1 MTPSDEAAGDAPA
14 RTVRLYDRRTLLQLS
29 QSEHVHVPQGMAS
42 FEEWYGYVPRA
53 TDDRPWRPYTPRS
66 HPPMMGGRRDGGAD
80 GGSAGAGT
88 LFSRRDMPREGRG
101 GRRALLDGAKSTSA
115 SATMAPGLRARNG
128 GKLRTEK
135 EADDGRTWRRVDDA
149 APRAA
154 SGMPAWMAEDAPAA
168 RPVGGVE
175 TIEAFK
181 AQMREMERRER
192 GEPALPVASAPSG
205 KPKRSDEPEPETE
218 TETETSSRFARFFD
232 TKSDSKATSQA
243 PSSQNVGGL
252 DLFGMFQTMQKREPP
267 SMSAPESPAA
277 PATHT
282 APGTPT
288 APVAR
293 PSAPAV
299 RPTPPAGARPSPP
312 SAPPAPL
319 AAPPSEGP
327 VDGLP
332 KPSAADMASM
342 QMLMAKLMGRPAA
355 TPESRG
361 SPRPPASAPPEAP
374 PGLGA
379 RPPGPP
385 MGMYPRPMPGPA
397 PPGAPMSQMDF
408 LQSLLRTSAPGAA
421 GAAGA
426 PPPPPGLYPGQ
437 PPTWPQ
443 GPPYAGMP
451 LHPGMPMPMMSAPPG
466 LGGEAHG
473 AGSGWRPPPG
483 RPL

>member
-1 MTPSDEAAGDAPA
+1 MTQSDEAAGEAPTP
-14 RTVRLYDRRTLLQLS
+14 TVRLYDRRTLLQLS
-29 QSEHVHVPQGMAS
+29 KSEHVHVPQGMAS
-42 FEEWYGYVPRA
+42 FEEWYG
-53 TDDRPWRPYTPRS
+53 PWRPYTPRS
-66 HPPMMGGRRDGGAD
+66 HPPMMGGRRDGGVD
-80 GGSAGAGT
+80 GGGM

-101 GRRALLDGAKSTSA
+101 GRRALLDGAKGASA
-115 SATMAPGLRARNG
+115 SATMVPGPRARNG

-154 SGMPAWMAEDAPAA
+154 SGMPAWMAEESTAA

-192 GEPALPVASAPSG
+192 GEPATPVAGTPSG
-205 KPKRSDEPEPETE
+205 KAKRSEEPDTE

-252 DLFGMFQTMQKREPP
+252 DLFGMFQTMQKRVPP

-277 PATHT
+277 PAAHAAPVVQT

-288 APVAR
+288 APMAR
-293 PSAPAV
+293 PSGPAV

-379 RPPGPP
+379 RPPGPS
-385 MGMYPRPMPGPA
+385 MGMYPRPMPGPG

-426 PPPPPGLYPGQ
+426 ASAPPPPPPGLYPGQ
-437 PPTWPQ
+437 LPSWPQ

-451 LHPGMPMPMMSAPPG
+451 LHPSMPMPISAPPG